1 MFYKWVTGISAPVYS
16 DINYVTGTIKNGHV
30 P

>member
-1 MFYKWVTGISAPVYS
+1 MFYKWVTGISVPVS
-16 DINYVTGTIKNGHV
+16 AEISVVTGTIKNGHA